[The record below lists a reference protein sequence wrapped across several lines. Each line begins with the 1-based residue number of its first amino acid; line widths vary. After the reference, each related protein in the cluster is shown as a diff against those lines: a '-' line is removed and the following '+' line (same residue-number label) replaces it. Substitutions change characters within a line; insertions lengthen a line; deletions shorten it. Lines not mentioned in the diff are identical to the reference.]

1 MNTNLCNKRV
11 SAGRGSTD
19 NVSVSGS
26 ESEEGSDV
34 EKYLEE
40 DFSPRNSGYFEDDL
54 MDVARMGNLPS

>member
-1 MNTNLCNKRV
+1 M
-11 SAGRGSTD
+11 
-19 NVSVSGS
+19 SVSGS

-54 MDVARMGNLPS
+54 MDVARMGNLSS